1 MESTEAGKCCWNQP
15 RLWTKTS
22 MEVCREG
29 MFSDGSVQRTDEGEP
44 VKIWRTF
51 RDNMVFSCQFYTFV
65 AIFLVFHTKWN
76 AWAFRR
82 IQRIGFLAGIQFRAQ
97 QIEPNAEKH
106 WEACNSSL
114 ELDSALNQT

>member
-1 MESTEAGKCCWNQP
+1 MESTEAGKRRWNQP

-22 MEVCREG
+22 ME
-29 MFSDGSVQRTDEGEP
+29 RTDEGEP

-51 RDNMVFSCQFYTFV
+51 RDNMVFSRQFCTFV
-65 AIFLVFHTKWN
+65 AIFLAFHTECN

-97 QIEPNAEKH
+97 QFEPNAGKRR
-106 WEACNSSL
+106 EACNSNL